1 MRTLIKG
8 GTVVT
13 AADTFV
19 ADVLVGD
26 GKVLAIGR
34 ALEASYDRV
43 IEAKGKYLFPGAV
56 DVHTHLDM
64 PFGGT
69 MSSDDFETGTKAAAM
84 GGTTSLVDFAIQ
96 PKGSTLKQ
104 TLDLWHEKA
113 RGKAC
118 IDYGFHV
125 AITDLPDSVLDEMP
139 EMVEAGV
146 SSFKL
151 FMAYKGSLQVDDAT
165 FFKALVKAKECGA
178 LISFHGENGDVI
190 DVLVRRML
198 AAGQTTPRYH
208 ALSRPPEAEAEAT
221 ARAIALAEMA
231 DAPIYVVHLS
241 AASALDKVMAA
252 RDRGLPVYA
261 ETCPQYLLKSI
272 EAYDEPDFEGAKYV
286 CSPPLRDKSN
296 WPRLWDGLA
305 AGHLQTVATDHCPFF
320 FKGQK
325 ELGLDNFAAIPN
337 GVPGIETRLD
347 VMYTA
352 GVAGGKIGLNKFVD
366 LVATMPAKL
375 FGLYPEKGTIAV
387 GSDADLVLFDPEVTH
402 VITAAGLHQRVDYT
416 PFEGFEAKGQVKTV
430 LSRGEVVADN
440 GVFAGHAGSGR
451 FLQRKRFSAQ

>member
-139 EMVEAGV
+139 EIVEAGV

-190 DVLVRRML
+190 DVLVKRML

-272 EAYDEPDFEGAKYV
+272 EA
-286 CSPPLRDKSN
+286 
-296 WPRLWDGLA
+296 
-305 AGHLQTVATDHCPFF
+305 
-320 FKGQK
+320 
-325 ELGLDNFAAIPN
+325 
-337 GVPGIETRLD
+337 
-347 VMYTA
+347 
-352 GVAGGKIGLNKFVD
+352 
-366 LVATMPAKL
+366 
-375 FGLYPEKGTIAV
+375 
-387 GSDADLVLFDPEVTH
+387 
-402 VITAAGLHQRVDYT
+402 
-416 PFEGFEAKGQVKTV
+416 
-430 LSRGEVVADN
+430 
-440 GVFAGHAGSGR
+440 
-451 FLQRKRFSAQ
+451 

>member
-8 GTVVT
+8 GTIVT

-19 ADVLVGD
+19 ADVLVGE
-26 GKVLAIGR
+26 GKVLAIGKDLQ
-34 ALEASYDRV
+34 AGHDRV
-43 IEAKGKYLFPGAV
+43 IEAKGKYVFPGAV

-69 MSSDDFETGTKAAAM
+69 MSSDDFETGTRAAAM

-96 PKGSTLKQ
+96 PKGATLRAALETWQ
-104 TLDLWHEKA
+104 EKA

-125 AITDLPDSVLDEMP
+125 AITDLPDSVLNEMP

-190 DVLVRRML
+190 DVLVKRMV

-241 AASALDKVMAA
+241 AATALDKVMAA

-272 EAYDEPDFEGAKYV
+272 EDYEEPDFGGAKYV

-296 WPRLWDGLA
+296 WPRLWAGLA
-305 AGHLQTVATDHCPFF
+305 NGHLQTVATDHCPFF

-325 ELGLDNFAAIPN
+325 EMGRDNFAAIPN
-337 GVPGIETRLD
+337 GVPGIETRLHLL
-347 VMYTA
+347 YTA
-352 GVAGGKIGLNKFVD
+352 GVLGGKIGLNKFVD
-366 LVATMPAKL
+366 LVSTAPAKL
-375 FGLYPEKGTIAV
+375 FGLYPAKGTVAV
-387 GSDADLVLFDPEVTH
+387 GSDADLVIFDPDVAH
-402 VITAAGLHQRVDYT
+402 VLSASNLHQRIDYT
-416 PFEGFEAKGQVKTV
+416 PYEGFKAKGKVATV
-430 LSRGEVVADN
+430 LSRGETVVEN
-440 GVFAGHAGSGR
+440 GAFTGRAGAGQ
-451 FLQRKRFSAQ
+451 FLPRKRFSA

>member
-1 MRTLIKG
+1 MRTVIKG

-13 AADTFV
+13 AIDTFV
-19 ADVLVGD
+19 ADVLVD
-26 GKVLAIGR
+26 EKVLAIGKE
-34 ALEASYDRV
+34 LEGDFDRV
-43 IEAKGKYLFPGAV
+43 IDARGKYLLPGAV

-69 MSSDDFETGTKAAAM
+69 TSSDDFETGTRAAAM
-84 GGTTSLVDFAIQ
+84 GGTTTIVDFAIQ
-96 PKGSTLKQ
+96 PKGSTLKAALETWQ
-104 TLDLWHEKA
+104 EKA

-125 AITDLPDSVLDEMP
+125 AITDLPDPILNEMP

-151 FMAYKGSLQVDDAT
+151 FMAYRGSLQVDDAT
-165 FFKALVKAKECGA
+165 FFKALLKARDCGA
-178 LISFHGENGDVI
+178 LISFHAENGDVI
-190 DVLVRRML
+190 DVLVKRMVG
-198 AAGQTTPRYH
+198 AGQTTPRFH

-221 ARAIALAEMA
+221 ARGIALAEMA

-272 EAYDEPDFEGAKYV
+272 EDYDEPDFGGAKYV

-296 WPRLWDGLA
+296 WPRLWAGLA

-325 ELGLDNFAAIPN
+325 EMGRDNFAAIPN
-337 GVPGIETRLD
+337 GVPGIETRLYL
-347 VMYTA
+347 MYTA
-352 GVAGGKIGLNKFVD
+352 GVLGGKIGLNKFVD
-366 LVATMPAKL
+366 LVATTPAKL
-375 FGLYPEKGTIAV
+375 FGLYPEKGAVAV
-387 GSDADLVLFDPEVTH
+387 GADADLVLFDPEATH
-402 VITAAGLHQRVDYT
+402 VLSAGALHQRVDYT
-416 PFEGFEAKGQVKTV
+416 PYEGFKATGKVATV
-430 LSRGEVVADN
+430 LSRGEVVAEN
-440 GVFAGHAGSGR
+440 GLFTGRAGSGR
-451 FLQRKRFSAQ
+451 FLRRRRFSA